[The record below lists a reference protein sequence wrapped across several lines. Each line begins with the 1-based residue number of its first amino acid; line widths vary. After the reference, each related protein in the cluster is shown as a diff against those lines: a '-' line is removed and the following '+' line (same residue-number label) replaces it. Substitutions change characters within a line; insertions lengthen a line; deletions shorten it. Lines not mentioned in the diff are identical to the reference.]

1 MQSHLDPQPLAIAQ
15 HFKFHQHNQKSDE
28 TISQFVVEPQKY
40 AEYCDF
46 QDKLDDALLDRLVCG
61 LHSETIQKRLLAEKN
76 LTLASAIE
84 IAQGIYGSSDKAV
97 HGAEILSSIEAAIQL

>member
-1 MQSHLDPQPLAIAQ
+1 MQSYFDPQLLAIARC
-15 HFKFHQHNQKSDE
+15 FKFHQHNQKSDE
-28 TISQFVVEPQKY
+28 TISQFVVELQKY
-40 AEYCDF
+40 AEYCGF

-61 LHSETIQKRLLAEKN
+61 LRSETIQKCLLAEKN

-97 HGAEILSSIEAAIQL
+97 HGAEIPSSIRTATQS